1 MCDRRGHKKRVA
13 MSKNDDAALIQNE
26 HPVRGDA

>member
-1 MCDRRGHKKRVA
+1 VATVATGKRVA
-13 MSKNDDAALIQNE
+13 MSNNDDAALIQNE

>member
-1 MCDRRGHKKRVA
+1 VATVATGKRVA
-13 MSKNDDAALIQNE
+13 MSKNDDDALIQNE